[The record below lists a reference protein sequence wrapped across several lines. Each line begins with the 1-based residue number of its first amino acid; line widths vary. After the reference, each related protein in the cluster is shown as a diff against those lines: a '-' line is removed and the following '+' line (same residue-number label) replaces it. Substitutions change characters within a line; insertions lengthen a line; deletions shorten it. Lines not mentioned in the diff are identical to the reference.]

1 MSEDNNIKIEPT
13 NIDLNSLFNLT
24 YTFDNLKLLLGN
36 LKKNQD
42 LIFTLLNENNKNN
55 KEFHDYQENRFKS
68 IEDALNK
75 LGGVVNEVKRP
86 SIDDKYTNI
95 QNIIESESNK
105 FFIDDDQNDDEDLKD
120 TNKKIATDSK
130 KKKTS
135 TENENG
141 LNKNQRKENGENGE
155 DNENGENEDEND
167 NENKDEE
174 SLNSTDKNNLNDL
187 YKKIQALEK
196 KVRALELQKFG
207 GGSINDL
214 EKNAAENVSNR
225 SLNEKFEEL
234 RLKNKELEDKVNELT
249 LKVSEFNIYD
259 LFDNAK
265 MEGGSIDASK
275 VLIMALEQKVFKK
288 IGIMDDKI
296 KKIEEDIYKTKNDFQ
311 NIKNQ
316 NEVNNHTFQGFKD
329 MMKELTNQIQT
340 SSDENSNRVN
350 DLEAKLNEIYKK
362 ILKKSEEDHN
372 KINEAI
378 DAIKDKLGGINVN
391 ENDDNLKNN
400 TGNAELNDNDLKFL
414 KDIAKRVS
422 VLESSIKLIIQNMN
436 SLDQIKDDLLK
447 LSNDLQL
454 KSSQKDFYDLND
466 KVNVQA
472 AILNN
477 LKDNYDRL
485 QDEVN
490 KHSTDLNFL
499 LKKLESINSTV
510 IKLKEGF
517 DENGAGVVQG
527 GIFDENKYVEL
538 ATFNEFLKSYDN
550 DKSKTKFQIEEL
562 RRYLNELNEIV
573 KTKASEED
581 MRNFEALINSKIE
594 ELRLLCNKKFADKID
609 TSKSLKYLDAQIK
622 HIIDVYIKRM
632 EKGDNWLLAK
642 KPVGG
647 FTCAS
652 CEAYIGELKEKN
664 DYLAWNK
671 YPMRENDKAYRI
683 GNGFSR
689 MLNMLNLDVK
699 NSSIDPMENSDGETK
714 SKSPNK
720 DLNSNINNSTVLPNI
735 QNYKDPMSQ
744 SMGDN
749 LNGHGKDYNTSGNNN
764 TDEPKIMKVYRKNK

>member
-95 QNIIESESNK
+95 QNINKSENNK

-378 DAIKDKLGGINVN
+378 DAIKDKLGGININ

-699 NSSIDPMENSDGETK
+699 NSSFDPMENSDGETK

>member
-1 MSEDNNIKIEPT
+1 MSEDNDIKIEPT

-24 YTFDNLKLLLGN
+24 YTFDNLKLLIGN

-75 LGGVVNEVKRP
+75 LGAEVNDVKRP
-86 SIDDKYTNI
+86 SIDDKFSNI
-95 QNIIESESNK
+95 QNIIESQKKNL
-105 FFIDDDQNDDEDLKD
+105 DDNQNDDEDISR
-120 TNKKIATDSK
+120 TNKKISTDAK
-130 KKKTS
+130 KKKTL
-135 TENENG
+135 ENEENG
-141 LNKNQRKENGENGE
+141 LNSSQR
-155 DNENGENEDEND
+155 NENGENENEEENNN
-167 NENKDEE
+167 NENNE

-207 GGSINDL
+207 GNTINDL
-214 EKNAAENVSNR
+214 EKNALENVSMN
-225 SLNEKFEEL
+225 SLNDKFEEL

-249 LKVSEFNIYD
+249 IKVSDFNIYD
-259 LFDNAK
+259 LFDGAK
-265 MEGGSIDASK
+265 MEGGNIDASK
-275 VLIMALEQKVFKK
+275 LLISALEQKVFKK

-296 KKIEEDIYKTKNDFQ
+296 KKIEEDIYKSKNDFQ

-329 MMKELTNQIQT
+329 MMKELTNQIQQ
-340 SSDENSNRVN
+340 SSDENSNKVN

-362 ILKKSEEDHN
+362 LLKKSDEDHN
-372 KINEAI
+372 KINEDI
-378 DAIKDKLGGINVN
+378 NSLKEKLGGINMN
-391 ENDDNLKNN
+391 ENDDNIKNN

-422 VLESSIKLIIQNMN
+422 VLESSIKIIIQNMN

-447 LSNDLQL
+447 LSNEMQL
-454 KSSQKDFYDLND
+454 KTPQKDFYDLND

-510 IKLKEGF
+510 IKLKEGLN
-517 DENGAGVVQG
+517 ENGSGVVQG

-538 ATFNEFLKSYDN
+538 ATFNSFLKSYESEI
-550 DKSKTKFQIEEL
+550 SKIKFQIEEL
-562 RRYLNELNEIV
+562 RRYLNDLNEIV

-581 MRNFEALINSKIE
+581 MRNFETLINSKIE

-622 HIIDVYIKRM
+622 HIVDVYIKRM

-699 NSSIDPMENSDGETK
+699 NSSFDPMENSDNETK

-749 LNGHGKDYNTSGNNN
+749 LNGQGKDYNTSGNNN
-764 TDEPKIMKVYRKNK
+764 NDEPKIMKVYRKNK

>member
-155 DNENGENEDEND
+155 DNENGENEEEND

-174 SLNSTDKNNLNDL
+174 NLNSTDKNNLNDL

-259 LFDNAK
+259 LFDNSK

-275 VLIMALEQKVFKK
+275 ALIMALEQKVFKK

-362 ILKKSEEDHN
+362 ILKKSDEDHN

-378 DAIKDKLGGINVN
+378 DSIKDKLGGININ

-699 NSSIDPMENSDGETK
+699 NSSFDPMENSDGETK

>member
-155 DNENGENEDEND
+155 DNENGENEEEND

-378 DAIKDKLGGINVN
+378 DAIKDKLGGININ

-699 NSSIDPMENSDGETK
+699 NSSFDPMENSDGETK